1 MARDIDNSFVEGNS
15 QATGTRTNVF
25 AEASNAVQLQGID
38 KLVNGTYS
46 ATFTAVYDE
55 SADTITFTP
64 ATGNDA
70 GTQFYR
76 WVMTDAMGAE
86 VTGDLDTAN
95 LGVAVV
101 VSTTSLNKVE
111 GKPTIYFAAKNA
123 AGEEVKYKKD
133 LEAGA
138 LRADFSL

>member
-25 AEASNAVQLQGID
+25 AEDSNAVQLQGID

-46 ATFTAVYDE
+46 ATFTAAYVAASDE
-55 SADTITFTP
+55 ITFTP
-64 ATGNDA
+64 VTGNDA
-70 GTQFYR
+70 GTKFYR

-86 VTGDLDTAN
+86 VTGDLDIAN

-133 LEAGA
+133 LETGA

>member
-15 QATGTRTNVF
+15 QASGTRTNVF
-25 AEASNAVQLQGID
+25 AEDSNAVQLQGID
-38 KLVNGTYS
+38 KLVNRTYS
-46 ATFTAVYDE
+46 ATFTAAYVA
-55 SADTITFTP
+55 ADNEITFTP

-70 GTQFYR
+70 GTQYYR
-76 WVMTDAMGAE
+76 WVMTDAKGNE
-86 VTGDLDTAN
+86 VTGDLDTSN
-95 LGVAVV
+95 LAVAIV
-101 VSTTSLNKVE
+101 VSTTTLNKVE

-123 AGEEVKYKKD
+123 AGEEVKYKKE